1 MVVALKLAW
10 SDLGKD
16 STRPHNRASAL
27 RGASMMVG
35 TIPNFSVPAARRRQ
49 RRSLVV
55 NVGVVVLA
63 AIVVV
68 VGGGLLAVVP
78 VEANTTAYCT
88 RNFNI
93 NATSKARVTSLPNI
107 KISIVV
113 EKNSGTMDVYE
124 GQGNLT
130 VIRGDGTAV
139 WDRIEKFSNAH
150 KDAMILVLRNNVGT
164 VNVFNDEQLWD
175 DDYYYDTSKDRE
187 KNGEAMEV
195 AHFGQNK
202 GLMEISAGTSQALF
216 VILKDNAA
224 KSAAHISTSTAFVP
238 FSVTDA
244 NATTAKPIKLETC
257 NLYDLMDVNAVECYG
272 CPAVNRGG
280 GTLQGSATQCVHKV
294 SEICSCGVFK
304 QGNRKCVKRVVS
316 NQCKHTIPSNDQF
329 SAEVIKQ
336 YGRYCQSQR
345 KKN

>member
-1 MVVALKLAW
+1 
-10 SDLGKD
+10 
-16 STRPHNRASAL
+16 
-27 RGASMMVG
+27 
-35 TIPNFSVPAARRRQ
+35 
-49 RRSLVV
+49 
-55 NVGVVVLA
+55 
-63 AIVVV
+63 
-68 VGGGLLAVVP
+68 
-78 VEANTTAYCT
+78 
-88 RNFNI
+88 
-93 NATSKARVTSLPNI
+93 
-107 KISIVV
+107 
-113 EKNSGTMDVYE
+113 
-124 GQGNLT
+124 
-130 VIRGDGTAV
+130 
-139 WDRIEKFSNAH
+139 
-150 KDAMILVLRNNVGT
+150 VGT

-175 DDYYYDTSKDRE
+175 DDYYYDTSTDRE

-238 FSVTDA
+238 FSATDTTNA
-244 NATTAKPIKLETC
+244 NATNTVKPIKLETC
-257 NLYDLMDVNAVECYG
+257 NLYELMDVNAVECYG

-294 SEICSCGVFK
+294 SEICSCGTFK

-316 NQCKHTIPSNDQF
+316 NQCRHTIPSNDQF

-345 KKN
+345 KNN